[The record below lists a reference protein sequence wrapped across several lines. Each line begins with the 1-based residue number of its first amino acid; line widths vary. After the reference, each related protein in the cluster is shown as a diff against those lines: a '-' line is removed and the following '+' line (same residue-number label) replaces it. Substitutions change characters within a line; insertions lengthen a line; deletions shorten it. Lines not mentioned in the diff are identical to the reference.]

1 MNEVRKLK
9 RSVIKEEYVA
19 ITGDFVEAVIL
30 NQFMYWAERVKDFD
44 EYIEQEN
51 RRAEQNGFETQELT
65 GGWIYK
71 TSEELSNETMLGL
84 TPASMRKRIVSLE
97 EKGFISERNNPKY
110 KWDKTKQYRVN
121 LLEIVKALA
130 EKGYQLDGY
139 RSDFQILISN
149 SPFLKNKNGNEENK
163 NQGKENKNHTNENS
177 KAIPEITTE
186 TTTKT
191 TYKDNSGKSAS
202 RFQPPTVEEVRAY
215 CIERRNSVD
224 AERFV
229 DYYTANGWMIGKS
242 KMKDWKAAVRTWERN
257 SFNSRNKN
265 VQNNSIPDEPNILD
279 SIL

>member
-9 RSVIKEEYVA
+9 RAIIKEEYVA
-19 ITGDFVEAVIL
+19 ITGDFVKAVIL
-30 NQFMYWAERVKDFD
+30 NQFMYWSERVKDFD

-51 RRAEQNGFETQELT
+51 RRAELNGGELQELT

-84 TPASMRKRIVSLE
+84 TPASMRKHIMVLE
-97 EKGFISERNNPKY
+97 EKGFVSERNNPKY

-121 LLEIVKALA
+121 LLEIVKSLA

-139 RSDFQILISN
+139 RTDFRILVSN
-149 SPFLKNKNGNEENK
+149 FPFLKNKNGSEENK
-163 NQGKENKNHTNENS
+163 NQDEENKIHTGENS

-191 TYKDNSGKSAS
+191 TYKDSKAAH
-202 RFQPPTVEEVRAY
+202 RFKPPTVEEVRAY
-215 CIERRNSVD
+215 CIERKNNID
-224 AERFV
+224 ANRFV
-229 DYYTANGWMIGKS
+229 DFYTANGWMVGKN

-257 SFNSRNKN
+257 SFSNSRNN
-265 VQNNSIPDEPNILD
+265 VQNNSVPDEPNILD
-279 SIL
+279 AIF

>member
-19 ITGDFVEAVIL
+19 ITGDFVKAVIL
-30 NQFMYWAERVKDFD
+30 NQFMYWSERVKDFD

-51 RRAEQNGFETQELT
+51 KRAEQNGDDVQELT

-71 TSEELSNETMLGL
+71 TGEELSNETMLGL
-84 TPASMRKRIVSLE
+84 STASIRKHIMVLE

-121 LLEIVKALA
+121 LLEVVKSLA
-130 EKGYQLDGY
+130 EKGYSLDGY
-139 RSDFQILISN
+139 RTDFQFLISN
-149 SPFLKNKNGNEENK
+149 APFLENKNGNEENK
-163 NQGKENKNHTNENS
+163 KQTEETKNGTGENS
-177 KAIPEITTE
+177 TAIPEITTE

-191 TYKDNSGKSAS
+191 TYKGVRKSAS
-202 RFQPPTVEEVRAY
+202 RFQPPTVEEVRTY

-224 AERFV
+224 ADRFV
-229 DYYTANGWMIGKS
+229 DYYTANGWMVGKS

-257 SFNSRNKN
+257 RFNSRNN
-265 VQNNSIPDEPNILD
+265 NAQNIAPDEPNILD
-279 SIL
+279 AIM